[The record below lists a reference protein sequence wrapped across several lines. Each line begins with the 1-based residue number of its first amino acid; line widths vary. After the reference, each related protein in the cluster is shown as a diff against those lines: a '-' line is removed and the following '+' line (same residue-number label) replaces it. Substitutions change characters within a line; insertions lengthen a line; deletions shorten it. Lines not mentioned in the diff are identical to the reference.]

1 MAHISKPG
9 LSVLATHRLAIGSIL
24 GFWLFYA
31 VIATLR
37 AAIVGSFE
45 PGFPPQEE
53 LAVRRAIVTLLGI
66 AVTAALYFLLR
77 LFEERPLSAR
87 IAVAFLG
94 AIPCAFIIS
103 GFNFYVFNIYDPA
116 SLFDSQDVR
125 DQFQPDSPV
134 FLVIEVALSRYFFIA
149 CWATLYLTLSF
160 AREVQ
165 LAERRAMRYAQAAQQ
180 AELRSLRYQVNPHF
194 LFNTLNSL
202 STLVL
207 RQRPD
212 EAEAMIMNLSHF
224 YRYSLSG
231 DPLEDVTLEEE
242 AELQRLYLKI
252 EEVRFPKRLRTKI
265 EIPPALAKA
274 CVPGLILQPLVEN
287 AIKYGVSRATR
298 PVTVT
303 IGARADKDV
312 LHITVRDDGDV
323 IPQDNDGG
331 SGIGLAN
338 VRDRLETRFGDY
350 GLLAAQQLDEGGFA
364 ATISMPLRYERNVHE

>member
-1 MAHISKPG
+1 MPQLSKSGSTG
-9 LSVLATHRLAIGSIL
+9 LAAHRLAIWSIL

-31 VIATLR
+31 AMATLR

-45 PGFPPQEE
+45 PGFPPQGE
-53 LAVRRAIVTLLGI
+53 LAIRRAIVTALGI

-77 LFEERPLSAR
+77 LFEQRPLSTR
-87 IAVAFLG
+87 IMVAFLG

-103 GFNFYVFNIYDPA
+103 GFNFYIFNIYDPT
-116 SLFDSQDVR
+116 SLFDSQDAR
-125 DQFQPDSPV
+125 DQFRPDSPA

-149 CWATLYLTLSF
+149 CWATLYLALSF

-165 LAERRAMRYAQAAQQ
+165 TAERRLARYAQAAQQ

-207 RQRPD
+207 RNRPD
-212 EAEAMIMNLSHF
+212 EAEAMIMNLSNF
-224 YRYSLSG
+224 YRHSLSG
-231 DPLEDVTLEEE
+231 DPLDDVTLAEE

-252 EEVRFPKRLRTKI
+252 EEVRFPKRLRS
-265 EIPPALAKA
+265 EIVIADEVAKA
-274 CVPGLILQPLVEN
+274 CVPGLILQPIVEN

-298 PVTVT
+298 PVTVS
-303 IGARADKDV
+303 IDARAENGV

-323 IPQDNDGG
+323 IPHSDDGG
-331 SGIGLAN
+331 NGIGLSN
-338 VRDRLETRFGDY
+338 VRDRLDTRFGSE
-350 GLLAAQQLDEGGFA
+350 GRLHTHLVDEGGFV
-364 ATISMPLRYERNVHE
+364 ATIAMPLVYGDEKDD